1 MEKYGSLEV
10 LGVNIFFYHKLL
22 KEKYIVIY
30 IYIVNRYIKLMVA
43 IIYLLKMMQDGQL
56 T

>member
-22 KEKYIVIY
+22 KEKYIG
-30 IYIVNRYIKLMVA
+30 VNRYIKLMVA
-43 IIYLLKMMQDGQL
+43 IIYLLKMMQDGQF